1 MDRLTETP
9 SGKRLDGKDE
19 EREEV
24 RMKVLLVGSGGH
36 VGGVAR
42 AELEK
47 RGHDVIGATRSTD
60 PGVDTSDA
68 DSISK
73 LLTAVGVVDAIVV
86 AVGAAAFIPV
96 TELTREDYT
105 EAFVSKTLGQI
116 EFVTQGLDHLS
127 DGGSITFVTGVLSRE
142 PVPTASAAAMANGAV
157 ESFVVSAAPE
167 LPRGIRI
174 NAVSPNVLANSP
186 HFHDAFAGMIP
197 VTDEEVASAFVR
209 SVEGNVT
216 GRILTV

>member
-1 MDRLTETP
+1 MRRAARTTPRAGRRIAASRSATRTDPTTARAGRMGTHPLDSGLSVNKGMSDKIFHRP
-9 SGKRLDGKDE
+9 SGRCSVRTAQGGQDE
-19 EREEV
+19 D
-24 RMKVLLVGSGGH
+24 SAGG
-36 VGGVAR
+36 
-42 AELEK
+42 
-47 RGHDVIGATRSTD
+47 
-60 PGVDTSDA
+60 
-68 DSISK
+68 
-73 LLTAVGVVDAIVV
+73 IVV
-86 AVGAAAFIPV
+86 AVGAAAFKPV

-105 EAFVSKTLGQI
+105 GAFVSKTLGQI

-127 DGGSITFVTGVLSRE
+127 DGGSITFVTGVLSRD

-167 LPRGIRI
+167 LPRRIRI

-209 SVEGNVT
+209 SIEGNVT

>member
-1 MDRLTETP
+1 
-9 SGKRLDGKDE
+9 
-19 EREEV
+19 
-24 RMKVLLVGSGGH
+24 MKILLVGSGGH

-42 AELEK
+42 DEFEK
-47 RGHDVIGATRSTD
+47 RGHEVISATRSTD

-68 DSISK
+68 SSISN
-73 LLTAVGVVDAIVV
+73 LLRSVGTVDAIVV
-86 AVGAAAFIPV
+86 AVGSAAFKPV
-96 TELTREDYT
+96 TELTRDDYSA
-105 EAFVSKTLGQI
+105 AFTSKTLGQI

-142 PVPTASAAAMANGAV
+142 PIPTAAAAAMTNGAV

-186 HFHDAFAGMIP
+186 HYHDAFAGMTP
-197 VTDEEVASAFVR
+197 VTDEAVANAFVR

>member
-1 MDRLTETP
+1 MR
-9 SGKRLDGKDE
+9 
-19 EREEV
+19 
-24 RMKVLLVGSGGH
+24 VL
-36 VGGVAR
+36 
-42 AELEK
+42 
-47 RGHDVIGATRSTD
+47 VIGATGNIGRVAAAGLEERGHEIVRASRSSD
-60 PGVDTSDA
+60 PAVDLADA
-68 DSISK
+68 ASIPALFS
-73 LLTAVGVVDAIVV
+73 AVGPVDAVVV
-86 AVGAAAFIPV
+86 AAGGVPFKPV

>member
-1 MDRLTETP
+1 SIKECLTKSFIVRAVDAAFEQR
-9 SGKRLDGKDE
+9 K
-19 EREEV
+19 EV
-24 RMKVLLVGSGGH
+24 RMKILLVGSGGH

-73 LLTAVGVVDAIVV
+73 LLEAVG
-86 AVGAAAFIPV
+86 GAAAFKPV

-167 LPRGIRI
+167 LPRGIR
-174 NAVSPNVLANSP
+174 
-186 HFHDAFAGMIP
+186 
-197 VTDEEVASAFVR
+197 R
-209 SVEGNVT
+209 
-216 GRILTV
+216 

>member
-1 MDRLTETP
+1 
-9 SGKRLDGKDE
+9 
-19 EREEV
+19 
-24 RMKVLLVGSGGH
+24 MKILLVGSGGH

-47 RGHDVIGATRSTD
+47 RGHEVIGVTRSTD

-68 DSISK
+68 DSISR
-73 LLTAVGVVDAIVV
+73 LLDAVGTVDAIVV
-86 AVGAAAFIPV
+86 AVGSAAFKPV

-105 EAFVSKTLGQI
+105 SAFVSKTLGQI
-116 EFVTQGLDHLS
+116 EFVTQGLDHLN

-142 PVPTASAAAMANGAV
+142 PVPTAAAAAMANGAV
-157 ESFVVSAAPE
+157 ESFVISAAPE

-186 HFHDAFAGMIP
+186 HYHDAFAGMVP
-197 VTDEEVASAFVR
+197 VTDEQVATAFVR
-209 SVEGNVT
+209 SIEGNVT
-216 GRILTV
+216 GRILAV

>member
-1 MDRLTETP
+1 
-9 SGKRLDGKDE
+9 
-19 EREEV
+19 
-24 RMKVLLVGSGGH
+24 MKILLVGSGGH

-42 AELEK
+42 DEFEQ
-47 RGHDVIGATRSTD
+47 RGHDVISATRSTD

-68 DSISK
+68 ESISN
-73 LLTAVGVVDAIVV
+73 LLRSVGTVDAIVI
-86 AVGAAAFIPV
+86 AVGAAAFKPV
-96 TELTREDYT
+96 TELTREDYVA
-105 EAFVSKTLGQI
+105 AFTSKTLGQI
-116 EFVTQGLDHLS
+116 EFVTQGLDHLT

-142 PVPTASAAAMANGAV
+142 PIPTASAAAMANGAV
-157 ESFVVSAAPE
+157 ESFVISAAPE

-186 HFHDAFAGMIP
+186 HYHDAFAGMTP
-197 VTDEEVASAFVR
+197 VTDEAVANAFVR